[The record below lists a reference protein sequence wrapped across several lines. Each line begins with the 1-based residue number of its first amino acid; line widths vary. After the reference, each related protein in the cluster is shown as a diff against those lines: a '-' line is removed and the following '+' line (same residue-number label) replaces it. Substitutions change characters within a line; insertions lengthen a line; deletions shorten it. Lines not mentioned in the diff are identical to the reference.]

1 MDLKWILARAHEH
14 LLNLRRGLPD
24 FVSWP
29 EEGTDLMEEASK
41 AKNLL
46 IVFEHQI
53 EQERDRRIAEVKRA
67 REVSEKLFQF
77 SKRQGFMI
85 GRIRKA
91 RKRNEYE
98 PNQDGT
104 A

>member
-1 MDLKWILARAHEH
+1 MDLKWILAKVHGH
-14 LLNLRRGLPD
+14 LLNLRRDLPD

-53 EQERDRRIAEVKRA
+53 EQERDRRVAEVKRV
-67 REVSEKLFQF
+67 REVTEKLFQL
-77 SKRQGFMI
+77 SRGSGFAI
-85 GRIRKA
+85 GRIRKQR
-91 RKRNEYE
+91 RKTEYE
-98 PNQDGT
+98 PERDGLT
-104 A
+104 